1 MKREEKNDSE
11 IEGKKN
17 KQAKKNT
24 SAFVSNKKKMD
35 GILVFPTTASKHI
48 LTQIYKHC
56 IHPIHSYI
64 NLQHR

>member
-1 MKREEKNDSE
+1 MKREEKNDSK
-11 IEGKKN
+11 IEGKKK
-17 KQAKKNT
+17 KQAKKT
-24 SAFVSNKKKMD
+24 QALLSLKKKMD
-35 GILVFPTTASKHI
+35 GILSFPTTASKHI